1 MISFESDYIQGAH
14 PEILKKLS
22 ETNMEPQTGYGYDRF
37 SISAKDKIKKA
48 CGCDDAQVYFLMGG
62 TQANMVVID
71 TMLKSY
77 EGVIAAD
84 TGHVSLHEAGAV
96 EHSGHKVIT
105 VPQQAGKIDIGALR
119 QYLDDFYSDSNY
131 EHMSIPGMVYIS
143 HPTEYGTLYTRSELE
158 ELSELCSEYSMPLY
172 LDGARL
178 SYALM
183 SLHTD
188 VTLRDIAK
196 LCDVFYI
203 GGTKCGALCGEAVV
217 FTKDNMPERFM
228 TLVKQRGALA
238 AKGRLFGVQFDTL
251 FTDYLY
257 FRLGKNAIDK
267 AERMKKI
274 FDEAGCEYYIRTD
287 TNQQFLI
294 LENEEM
300 EKLGRKAAFGF
311 WEKYDG
317 NHSVVRFA
325 TSWATADEDLDEL
338 ERIMKNER

>member
-1 MISFESDYIQGAH
+1 MVSFESDYIQGAH

-22 ETNMEPQTGYGYDRF
+22 ETNMETQTGYGYDRF
-37 SISAKDKIKKA
+37 SISAKEKIKKA
-48 CGCDDAQVYFLMGG
+48 CGCEAAEVYFLMGG
-62 TQANMVVID
+62 TQTNMIVID

-84 TGHVSLHEAGAV
+84 TGHVSLHEAGAI
-96 EHSGHKVIT
+96 EYSGHKVIT
-105 VPQQAGKIDIGALR
+105 VSQHEGKIDIGALR
-119 QYLDDFYSDSNY
+119 QYLGDFFSDSNF

-143 HPTEYGTLYTRSELE
+143 HPTEYGTLYTLSELK
-158 ELSELCSEYSMPLY
+158 ELSEICREYSMPLY

-178 SYALM
+178 SSALM
-183 SLHTD
+183 SKSTD
-188 VTLRDIAK
+188 VTLRDIAA

-203 GGTKCGALCGEAVV
+203 GGTKCGALCGEAAV
-217 FTKDNMPERFM
+217 FTKNNMPERFL

-238 AKGRLFGVQFDTL
+238 AKGRLLGVQFDTL
-251 FTDYLY
+251 FTDDLY

-287 TNQQFLI
+287 TNQQFIVLS
-294 LENEEM
+294 NEEM
-300 EKLGRKAAFGF
+300 EKLGKRAVFSF
-311 WEKYDG
+311 WEKLDD

-325 TSWATADEDLDEL
+325 TSWATTDDDLDEL
-338 ERIMKNER
+338 ERIMIDG